1 MKHIKRFRLF
11 ENQSDINK
19 LISDINDLCLEL
31 NDIDIRTECQYNP
44 ETQKLSGIRREYI
57 SLMIEKEL
65 YDAPEFGADYLTNR
79 WIDWVSVKDIS
90 ITVLEYMKDNGWKP
104 QFIILDGDY
113 HRVEDLDVREEFL
126 HIFEPNR
133 KFWGLEFDFIQV
145 V

>member
-19 LISDINDLCLEL
+19 LISDVNDMCLEL
-31 NDIDIRTECQYNP
+31 NDIDIHTECEYNP

-65 YDAPEFGADYLTNR
+65 YDTPEFGADYLTSR
-79 WIDWVSVKDIS
+79 WIDWVSVKDIL

-113 HRVEDLDVREEFL
+113 HRVEDLDVKEEFL

-145 V
+145 I